1 MNITHYEFGH
11 IAVENQN
18 YKTDVI
24 ITPKD
29 VHDNWWRK
37 EGHSLAIEDLDTII
51 SANPDILVVGSGY
64 YGQMRVPEKTK
75 QFLTDNGIKLE
86 LAKTSEAVEL
96 FNELQKKYARIVAA
110 LHLTC

>member
-1 MNITHYEFGH
+1 MNITHYEFGR
-11 IAVENQN
+11 IVVENQN

-37 EGHSLAIEDLDTII
+37 EGHSLAIEDLDIII
-51 SANPDILVVGSGY
+51 SANPDVLVVGSGY
-64 YGQMRVPEKTK
+64 YGHMQVPEKTK
-75 QFLTDNGIKLE
+75 HFLIDKGIKIE
-86 LAKTSEAVEL
+86 VAKTPEAIEL
-96 FNELQKKYARIVAA
+96 FNNLQEKYARIVAA